1 MLILAF
7 ALSAAPGTFAQK
19 VIRVSIDIKP
29 GDQPTTIE
37 PNRQGMIP
45 VAILTTPEF
54 DASTV
59 DPTTVRIGPT
69 GTEASVFRSNM
80 DDVDRDK
87 DVDMLL
93 LFRVQEMRVK
103 CGDTV
108 ISLRAKTMDGRQI
121 EGSESVTTEGCE

>member
-7 ALSAAPGTFAQK
+7 ALSTVPGVFAQK

-37 PNRQGMIP
+37 PGRQGMIP
-45 VAILTTPEF
+45 VAILTTAQF
-54 DASTV
+54 DARTV
-59 DPTTVRIGPT
+59 DPTTIRIGAT
-69 GTEASVFRSNM
+69 GTEASVFKSNL

-87 DVDMLL
+87 DIDMLL

-103 CGDTV
+103 CGDTS
-108 ISLRAKTMDGRQI
+108 ISLKAKTTDGRPI
-121 EGSESVTTEGCE
+121 EGSESVTLEGCK